1 MSQLPLWDGPVH
13 DIPEGIDTLV
23 ESMNGTRLCLQVFGT
38 PDAPLQVQLEGRGA
52 QLVSLSRQFCVDLAA
67 RGFRVVR
74 VDNRDAGRSQKFPD
88 RPYDLTAMADDVAG
102 LIEVFGGEPATVCG
116 RSLGGMVAQLV
127 ALAHPALTGALGLF
141 YTAPRSD
148 RTVSAGEPAAAPG
161 EAEWVE
167 DFVNAVLPLA
177 GSLYPYDPRELIRLG
192 HRLYARDHDPL
203 GEHRQNLAMA
213 RTPDWSA
220 RLAEVAV
227 PTAILHGDEDEVIPL
242 SAAEDLHRLIPRS
255 TLRVLWGM
263 GHGQPPQLDGVFVD
277 TCESLG
283 RHATRPTDT
292 PGGP

>member
-1 MSQLPLWDGPVH
+1 MNQLPLWDGPVH

-23 ESMNGTRLCLQVFGT
+23 EAMNGTRLCVQVFGA

-52 QLVSLSRQFCVDLAA
+52 QLISLSREFCVDLAA

-88 RPYDLTAMADDVAG
+88 RPYDLTTMADDVAG

-127 ALAHPALTGALGLF
+127 ALRHPRLTAGLGLF
-141 YTAPRSD
+141 YTAPRSGRAVAAD
-148 RTVSAGEPAAAPG
+148 SPAAASGGSAAEAVPG
-161 EAEWVE
+161 ETEWVE
-167 DFVNAVLPLA
+167 DFVNSVLPLG
-177 GSLYPYDPRELIRLG
+177 GSLYPYDPQALIRLG
-192 HRLYARDHDPL
+192 HRLYVRDHDPA
-203 GEHRQNLAMA
+203 GERRQDRAMA

-220 RLAEVAV
+220 ELAGVTV

-242 SAAEDLHRLIPRS
+242 SEAEELHLLIPHS

-263 GHGQPPQLDGVFVD
+263 GHGQPAQLDTVFVD
-277 TCESLG
+277 TCAAL
-283 RHATRPTDT
+283 RAPC
-292 PGGP
+292 